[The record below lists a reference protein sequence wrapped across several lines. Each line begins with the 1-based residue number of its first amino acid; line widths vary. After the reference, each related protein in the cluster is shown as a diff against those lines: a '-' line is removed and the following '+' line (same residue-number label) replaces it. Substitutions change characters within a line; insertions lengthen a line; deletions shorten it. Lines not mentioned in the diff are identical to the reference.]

1 VFRQQPRGLHLSAK
15 NIVMIA
21 PRAQKQIAKLPRE
34 VLPRVIHCL
43 EELENDPHPTGVEKL
58 NQNPNFW
65 RMKAGEYRVV
75 YTICENRTAIVVA
88 LVSPRREVY
97 REVANL
103 NYRHL
108 VDVVAN
114 DMNYAAASGVRH

>member
-1 VFRQQPRGLHLSAK
+1 
-15 NIVMIA
+15 
-21 PRAQKQIAKLPRE
+21 
-34 VLPRVIHCL
+34 
-43 EELENDPHPTGVEKL
+43 
-58 NQNPNFW
+58 
-65 RMKAGEYRVV
+65 MKAGEYRVV